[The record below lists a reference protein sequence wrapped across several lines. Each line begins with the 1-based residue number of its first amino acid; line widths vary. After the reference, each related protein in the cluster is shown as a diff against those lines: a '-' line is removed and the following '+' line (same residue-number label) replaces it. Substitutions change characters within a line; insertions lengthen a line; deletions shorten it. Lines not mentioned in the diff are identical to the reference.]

1 MQNAVGGIDPHKNSV
16 TIGLVDVFGADIAV
30 ASFANTGVG
39 LNQALK
45 WLGDLSIELVRIG
58 VEGSSGHGRHVAE
71 RLAEAGHDVREV
83 PTRRTAERRRAR
95 RRAKSDREDALAI
108 ARATAGEPGLGP
120 VKQVDRGLLLDE
132 LAAVRRHRD
141 LLVQRRTMMFNHAE
155 AVLVAL
161 PRSIADLLPS
171 RRSVA
176 PRLAAVLAVNAASPS
191 PAVRSDL
198 QLLRQLSD
206 DIVVLSDRIK
216 TLEGRLKQLVKA
228 SGSTLTEEAGI
239 GVVAAATL
247 LTEIGDPTRFRTESA
262 FNRWWGGA
270 PVAVSSGEGD
280 GQPVRHRLDRLGNRT
295 VNSTLH
301 IMSVTQARCHEPAQ
315 IYLAGKRTAGATGR
329 EARRAHKTHLGRRII
344 RRMWADSRRAAARG
358 AAPTEPNRVAS

>member
-1 MQNAVGGIDPHKNSV
+1 MQIAVGGIDPHKNSV
-16 TIGLVDVFGADIAV
+16 TIGLVDMFGAEIAV
-30 ASFANTGVG
+30 ASFANTGAG
-39 LNQALK
+39 LQQALM
-45 WLGDLSIELVRIG
+45 WLGDRSIELVRIG

-95 RRAKSDREDALAI
+95 RRAKSDREDAFAI

-120 VKQVDRGLLLDE
+120 VKQVGRDVVLDE

-161 PRSIADLLPS
+161 PRSLADSFPPG
-171 RRSVA
+171 RSVA
-176 PRLAAVLAVNAASPS
+176 PRLAAAVAVNTASLS

-198 QLLRQLSD
+198 QLLGELSD
-206 DIVVLSDRIK
+206 DTVVVSARIK
-216 TLEGRLKQLVKA
+216 ALERRLKQLVKA

-239 GVVAAATL
+239 GVVGAATL
-247 LTEIGDPTRFRTESA
+247 LTEIGDPTRFRNESA

-315 IYLAGKRTAGATGR
+315 IYLARKRADGATGR
-329 EARRAHKTHLGRRII
+329 EARRAHKTHLGQRVI
-344 RRMWADSRRAAARG
+344 RRMWADSRRTTTRR
-358 AAPTEPNRVAS
+358 AAPNEPSRDAA